1 MPQVRVAGRPVQDR
15 HVVKLAEGRV
25 EAARAQAQRNNV
37 DDVFIKVGRD
47 VWVASGSHIAT
58 DFRPGQEA
66 EIDGRGGLF
75 VHVDKQGM
83 APIIAGAVAGAA
95 LGGALG
101 AVARVPGLGAWLGG
115 FLGAGL
121 NRALRAENPE
131 FMRIHAAD

>member
-15 HVVKLAEGRV
+15 HVGKLAEGRL
-25 EAARAQAQRNNV
+25 EAARVRAQRNNV
-37 DDVFIKVGRD
+37 DDVFIKVGQD

-58 DFRPGQEA
+58 DFRLGQEA
-66 EIDGRGGLF
+66 EIDGRRGLV
-75 VHVDKQGM
+75 VHVDKRGT
-83 APIIAGAVAGAA
+83 APMIAGAVAGAA

-121 NRALRAENPE
+121 NPALRAENPE
-131 FMRIHAAD
+131 FMRIYAAD

>member
-1 MPQVRVAGRPVQDR
+1 MPQIRVAGRPVQDR
-15 HVVKLAEGRV
+15 HVVKLAEGRAD
-25 EAARAQAQRNNV
+25 AALAQAHRNNV
-37 DDVFIKVGRD
+37 DDVFIKVGQD
-47 VWVASGSHIAT
+47 VWVASGSHIAR

-66 EIDGRGGLF
+66 EIDGRRGLV
-75 VHVDKQGM
+75 VHVDKQGI
-83 APIIAGAVAGAA
+83 APMVAGAVAGAA